1 MFRFLVPAVAVSLL
15 ATAASAQTQNA
26 SPFSKSKISPIA
38 LEFRDLSRDMC
49 WTDHAAAGDA
59 AVDLLER
66 VNLPVAEHGAKSS
79 LKITVIAQ
87 RQRGFCYGAVSISHR
102 GWVVWEGAPAFVSFT
117 EPFVRPFS
125 RVGDANEFVA
135 QTVRQFAT
143 RNLATLPESG
153 F

>member
-1 MFRFLVPAVAVSLL
+1 MFRFLVPAFAALLL
-15 ATAASAQTQNA
+15 AGAASAQTQNA
-26 SPFSKSKISPIA
+26 SPFSKSKISPLA
-38 LEFRDLSRDMC
+38 LEFRDLTRDMC
-49 WTDHAAAGDA
+49 WTDQAAARDA

-66 VNLPVAEHGAKSS
+66 VNLPVADRGAQSS

-102 GWVVWEGAPAFVSFT
+102 GWAVWEGTPAFVSFT

-125 RVGDANEFVA
+125 RLGNTNAFVE

-143 RNLATLPESG
+143 RNLATLPEGG